1 MTQPILANLLLYR
14 NLLADPIIH
23 AQQDTPCTLSPA
35 LSAELIAQ
43 AERLGL
49 SGNLFANY
57 LIYQLLQDTN
67 LVTAALEQSDA
78 PVLAPGLA
86 AAFHHDMELIVRYLQ
101 SCRSPITDHA
111 FLTDYTPTR
120 PNLPESFSQFVQCV
134 EASLQADD
142 PVAALS
148 CRLLAFYHQY
158 GSGKISRYRGFR
170 YQKDIGLIGIE
181 HFDPISIDNI
191 IGYERQKALLIA
203 NTEAFIQGLP
213 SNHALL
219 VGSRGTGKS
228 SSVKAMINRYFRAG
242 LRMVQISK
250 DQLIDLADIMAELR
264 TYQSKKFIIFLDDL
278 SFEEHEFE
286 YKSLKSAIDGGI
298 EAAPPNV
305 LIYATSNRRHLIK
318 ERWDDKVGDGQD
330 IHRMDTINEKISL
343 SDRFGITISYSA
355 PNQKEYLAIL
365 EHLAEI
371 NDLDITSDEL
381 RAEAIKWEMTHSGRS
396 GRTAQQLITYLL
408 GARHE
413 N

>member
-1 MTQPILANLLLYR
+1 MNQPILNDLLIYR
-14 NLLADPIIH
+14 HLLDDPIID
-23 AQQDTPCTLSPA
+23 ALQDTSSTLSPV

-43 AERLGL
+43 AEAFGL
-49 SGNLFANY
+49 QGNLFCNY

-67 LVTAALEQSDA
+67 LITATLEQSDA

-86 AAFHHDMELIVRYLQ
+86 AAFRHDMELIIRYLQ
-101 SCRSPITDHA
+101 LAQTPVTDYP
-111 FLTDYTPTR
+111 FLLNYTPTHS
-120 PNLPESFSQFVQCV
+120 NLPESFRQFSHDVFD
-134 EASLQADD
+134 ALAADD

-170 YQKDIGLIGIE
+170 YQKDVGLIGIE

-250 DQLIDLADIMAELR
+250 DQLVDLADIMAQLR

-318 ERWDDKVGDGQD
+318 
-330 IHRMDTINEKISL
+330 
-343 SDRFGITISYSA
+343 
-355 PNQKEYLAIL
+355 
-365 EHLAEI
+365 
-371 NDLDITSDEL
+371 
-381 RAEAIKWEMTHSGRS
+381 
-396 GRTAQQLITYLL
+396 
-408 GARHE
+408 
-413 N
+413 

>member
-111 FLTDYTPTR
+111 FLIDYTPTR

>member
-1 MTQPILANLLLYR
+1 MNHPTLANLLIYR
-14 NLLADPIIH
+14 HLLDDPIIS
-23 AQQDTPCTLSPA
+23 AQQDSIGTLSPA

-43 AERLGL
+43 AERFGL
-49 SGNLFANY
+49 YGNLFRNY

-67 LVTAALEQSDA
+67 LVTSTLEQSDA

-86 AAFHHDMELIVRYLQ
+86 AAFAHDMKLIVHYLQ
-101 SCRSPITDHA
+101 HTASPATDYP
-111 FLTDYTPTR
+111 FLTDYTPTN
-120 PNLPESFSQFVQCV
+120 PHLPESFQQFAHDV
-134 EASLQADD
+134 EESLEADD

-170 YQKDIGLIGIE
+170 YQKGVGLIGIE

-264 TYQSKKFIIFLDDL
+264 AYQSKKFIIFLDDL

-318 ERWDDKVGDGQD
+318 ERWDDKIGDGQD

-355 PNQKEYLAIL
+355 PNQQEYLAIL
-365 EHLAEI
+365 AHLAEI
-371 NDLDITSDEL
+371 NDLDISAEEL

>member
-1 MTQPILANLLLYR
+1 MNQPILNDLLIYR
-14 NLLADPIIH
+14 HLLDDPIID
-23 AQQDTPCTLSPA
+23 ALQDTSSTLSPV

-43 AERLGL
+43 AEAFGL
-49 SGNLFANY
+49 QGNLFCNY

-67 LVTAALEQSDA
+67 LITATLEQSDA

-86 AAFHHDMELIVRYLQ
+86 AAFRHDMELIIRYLQ
-101 SCRSPITDHA
+101 LAQTPVTDYP
-111 FLTDYTPTR
+111 FLLNYTPTHS
-120 PNLPESFSQFVQCV
+120 NLPESFRQFSHDVFD
-134 EASLQADD
+134 ALAADD

-170 YQKDIGLIGIE
+170 YQKDVGLIGIE

-250 DQLIDLADIMAELR
+250 DQLVDLADIMAQLR

-318 ERWDDKVGDGQD
+318 ERWDDKIGDGED

-365 EHLAEI
+365 AHLAEI
-371 NDLDITSDEL
+371 NDLDITADEL

-396 GRTAQQLITYLL
+396 GRSAQQLITYLL

>member
-1 MTQPILANLLLYR
+1 MTQPTLANLLIYR
-14 NLLADPIIH
+14 NLLNDPIIA
-23 AQQDTPCTLSPA
+23 AQVDTPGILSPA
-35 LSAELIAQ
+35 LSADLIAA
-43 AERLGL
+43 AERFGIG
-49 SGNLFANY
+49 GNLFRNY
-57 LIYQLLQDTN
+57 FIYQLLQDSN
-67 LVTAALEQSDA
+67 LVTTALEQSTA
-78 PVLAPGLA
+78 PILAPGLA
-86 AAFHHDMELIVRYLQ
+86 AAFQHDMTLIADYLLKAGTPQ
-101 SCRSPITDHA
+101 TEYD
-111 FLTDYTPTR
+111 FLVDYTPSNPT
-120 PNLPESFSQFVQCV
+120 LPESFLQLSHAAT
-134 EASLQADD
+134 EALQADD

-170 YQKDIGLIGIE
+170 YQKGIGLIGIE

-250 DQLIDLADIMAELR
+250 NQLTDLGSIMAELR
-264 TYQSKKFIIFLDDL
+264 SYQSKKFIIFLDDL
-278 SFEEHEFE
+278 SFEEHEIE

-343 SDRFGITISYSA
+343 SDRFGITISYTA

-371 NDLDITSDEL
+371 NDLDMTSEEL
-381 RAEAIKWEMTHSGRS
+381 HAEAIKWEMTHSGRS

-408 GARHE
+408 GARH
-413 N
+413 

>member
-1 MTQPILANLLLYR
+1 MTQPTLANLLIYR
-14 NLLADPIIH
+14 NLLADPIIA
-23 AQQDTPCTLSPA
+23 AQQDHACRLSA
-35 LSAELIAQ
+35 AQSAELIAH
-43 AERLGL
+43 AERFGL
-49 SGNLFANY
+49 SGNLFQSY

-67 LVTAALEQSDA
+67 LVTATLEQSDA
-78 PVLAPGLA
+78 PVLSAGLA
-86 AAFHHDMELIVRYLQ
+86 AAFEHDMNLIVSYLK
-101 SCRSPITDHA
+101 SAEAPITDYP
-111 FLTDYTPTR
+111 FLADYTPSNT
-120 PNLPESFSQFVQCV
+120 NLPESFRQFS
-134 EASLQADD
+134 EAVTDALAASD

-170 YQKDIGLIGIE
+170 YQKGVGLIGIE

-242 LRMVQISK
+242 LRMLQISK

-264 TYQSKKFIIFLDDL
+264 TYRSKKFIIFLDDL

-355 PNQKEYLAIL
+355 PSQNEYLAIL
-365 EHLAEI
+365 AHLAEI
-371 NDLDITSDEL
+371 NDLDITADEL

-413 N
+413 S